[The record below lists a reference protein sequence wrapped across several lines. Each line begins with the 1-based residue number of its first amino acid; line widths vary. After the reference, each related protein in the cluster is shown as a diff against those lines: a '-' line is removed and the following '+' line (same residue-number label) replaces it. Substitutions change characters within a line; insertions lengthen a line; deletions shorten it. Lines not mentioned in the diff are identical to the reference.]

1 MVVKE
6 TNGGEPMAS
15 SKSTS
20 GNTKAAQTS
29 EDKAVIVGQEIRF
42 ARALAGNDPKLR
54 SQVLKNLKTW
64 LTTRSQST
72 FAFSDEDF
80 MRLWKGLFYCMW
92 MSDKPLVQEELAESV
107 GTLVRCFD
115 ENVPVALQFYKAF
128 MKTMGL
134 EWFGIDRWR
143 MDKFMMFVRRV
154 TRQMLFVLHG
164 SEWQMEHVK
173 LLAQIIDTTIL
184 NQEVCPFGLT
194 NHFNDLILEE
204 IAKVSDG
211 MVPKEA
217 VTQIV
222 EPYVRYMLKNDDSTL
237 IGGIVKN
244 IFYALMQQS
253 DLGQMYEE
261 KFELWKKTNFV
272 TGDID
277 SVQFNVEY
285 VDGEEEAADGEALD
299 EDEVDD
305 DEEEGEGEGKKEKKG
320 KGVLKQA
327 NGDAEE
333 DGENAD
339 ENDEDV
345 DNEEEDDEDKE
356 KVYDPRAGRVSVEIP
371 QIDFDAQEI
380 ISLFDKHRFKPYATS
395 RGKKSA
401 TLLVR
406 KLTKFTAGVY
416 PLGIKHVPSIHPK
429 DYAVDIDAQ
438 AKELDEFRQKLYA
451 DKQKSF
457 KELKREKRLKRKLFN
472 EQKRAAMNAAAAESE
487 QPNGGTEQEA
497 ESDASERPAE
507 KKSSAMKKAKLR
519 KLSPAAMKKQ
529 LKLDELRRKKQAK
542 LLLLKERLKGLKKS
556 KPPATNGTAVPAE
569 DEPLSADSSVKQPKP
584 PQSTGKKGFTE
595 EVTVK
600 KQHSPKDKKVTKNTG
615 DKPFQTA
622 DEWSEPLKE
631 GEEEYFIPSRKLK
644 TKQTPTKTST
654 STVSAAPTPVKLS
667 AGSKQSLKRTP
678 PSAGASSDT
687 DPLTPARKRV
697 KIALNKN
704 VAQDLVEHIQQ
715 VKSSPQ
721 LPFDSARKPS
731 KSLLKPNL
739 IPSPINPFY
748 KKKIGLK

>member
-1 MVVKE
+1 MVIKE
-6 TNGGEPMAS
+6 TNGGETMAS
-15 SKSTS
+15 SKGTS
-20 GNTKAAQTS
+20 GKMKGAPASQN
-29 EDKAVIVGQEIRF
+29 KAVIVGQEIRF

-54 SQVLKNLKTW
+54 SKVLKNLKTW

-80 MRLWKGLFYCMW
+80 MRLWKGLFFCMW

-107 GTLVRCFD
+107 GTLIRCFD

-128 MKTMGL
+128 MATMGL

-143 MDKFMMFVRRV
+143 MDKFMMFIRRV
-154 TRQMLFVLHG
+154 TRQMLFVVHG
-164 SEWQMEHVK
+164 SDWQMEHVK
-173 LLAQIIDTTIL
+173 LLADIIDTTIL
-184 NQEVCPFGLT
+184 NQDMCPYGLT

-211 MVPKEA
+211 TVPKEA
-217 VTQIV
+217 VTQII

-277 SVQFNVEY
+277 SVQFNIEY
-285 VDGEEEAADGEALD
+285 NDDDDDGEVNEDEEEDVDEEEA
-299 EDEVDD
+299 
-305 DEEEGEGEGKKEKKG
+305 EEEGK
-320 KGVLKQA
+320 
-327 NGDAEE
+327 EE
-333 DGENAD
+333 DAGKEVLEQEN
-339 ENDEDV
+339 
-345 DNEEEDDEDKE
+345 EEDDEGKE

-371 QIDFDAQEI
+371 QIDFDVQEI

-395 RGKKSA
+395 QGKKSA
-401 TLLVR
+401 TLLLR
-406 KLTKFTAGVY
+406 KLTKFTSGVY
-416 PLGIKHVPSIHPK
+416 PLGIKHVPSINPK
-429 DYAVDIDAQ
+429 DYEVDIDEQ
-438 AKELDEFRQKLYA
+438 VEDLDEFHQKLYA
-451 DKQKSF
+451 DKPKSF
-457 KELKREKRLKRKLFN
+457 KELKREKRLKRKLLN
-472 EQKRAAMNAAAAESE
+472 EQKRAAKAAAEDDT
-487 QPNGGTEQEA
+487 PRADDDTIAKNGAQD
-497 ESDASERPAE
+497 ESDAPEGAAE
-507 KKSSAMKKAKLR
+507 KKSTAKKKAKLR
-519 KLSPAAMKKQ
+519 KKSPAAMKKQ
-529 LKLDELRRKKQAK
+529 LKLEVLKKKRQAK
-542 LLLLKERLKGLKKS
+542 LLLLKERLKAQKKPE
-556 KPPATNGTAVPAE
+556 PPATNGTAVSAE
-569 DEPLSADSSVKQPKP
+569 GEHLSTDSSVKQPEP
-584 PQSTGKKGFTE
+584 PQSSGKKGTAE
-595 EVTVK
+595 VVTVK
-600 KQHSPKDKKVTKNTG
+600 KQQPPKDKKVTKNNA

-644 TKQTPTKTST
+644 TKQTATATSDA
-654 STVSAAPTPVKLS
+654 SPAPTPVKLS
-667 AGSKQSLKRTP
+667 AGNKQSLKRTP
-678 PSAGASSDT
+678 PSAGPSSDI

-721 LPFDSARKPS
+721 LPFDSSRKPS